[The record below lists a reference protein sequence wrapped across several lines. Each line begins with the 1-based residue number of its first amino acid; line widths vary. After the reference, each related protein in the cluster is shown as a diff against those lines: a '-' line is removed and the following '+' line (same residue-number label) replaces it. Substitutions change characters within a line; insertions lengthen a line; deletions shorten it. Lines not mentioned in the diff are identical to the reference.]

1 MSSKCIKNAFE
12 TAIVS
17 LSKIENKIDR
27 ENFRKELLKAK
38 SMNSYDKVCEV
49 RENINKYNDI
59 NSILN
64 VVPRIMTFEEA
75 TLEFIKTLCV
85 DVASMPNLPEYY
97 TDIEKDGVFPTTK
110 SESERRKGVKRE
122 AISVNT
128 IVKKNMIIASADTQ
142 SGKTNYTLALAIK
155 SMLEGRT
162 PIIVTRALTGDM
174 NKFIGDIE
182 NVSIGFNK
190 YMEDNNVVSKKF
202 EITSVCGAKLSNE
215 TEIKL
220 LEKSLSKV
228 YPRIIVALG
237 NASQLGKI
245 LNIIK
250 ENYSSYDL
258 LIDEI
263 DNVDYGTDT
272 KTSLILNPLK
282 ECAYQVFGITAT
294 PLDAIFSEKDLKSA
308 NMIRLT
314 KPNDYRGFVDFQ
326 VKLLEIDEKT
336 NGLSKIKTFEEILE
350 SDGNLEPFLEW
361 FSRRLPDWSWN
372 SRKNYPRICL
382 IKNSHII
389 ENQNQMYEGILN
401 RYSSKFVVIVYN
413 GEGVRVNF
421 QGMKP
426 FGINGK
432 EVIPNE
438 YVEIS
443 IPEILQYLKDHGA
456 EKKFPRIII
465 ISGKLAGRCI
475 SYVSKDYDWHL
486 TDMYY
491 NPSKSTPIPEMI
503 QSAGRLCG
511 RNRGKAPNLILH
523 TTKKVSEA
531 LYNGFHFTNEAIAR
545 AIASPLMLENGY
557 EANFKESVCSI
568 PMSNKKAP
576 KARKLT
582 SKVKSKKSDFNIVGK
597 EDGGLSVDEYKYKKY
612 EEESKSEHEKDKE
625 DIKVSHEPDDEL
637 DKEEFNRLITMFGKW
652 SKLDTKISKFMQHL
666 NPTKTYS
673 DKEMKEL
680 CKLVGITDISH
691 LTIFKRNISKGYGKI
706 LQKKLNTYRL
716 YPCLVDNF
724 NKYF

>member
-12 TAIVS
+12 TAFVS
-17 LSKIENKIDR
+17 LSKIENKKDNY
-27 ENFRKELLKAK
+27 NFKKELLRAK
-38 SMNSYDKVCEV
+38 NSGDYDKVCEV

-64 VVPRIMTFEEA
+64 VASKIITFEEA
-75 TLEFIKTLCV
+75 TLEFIKILCV

-97 TDIEKDGVFPTTK
+97 TDIEKDGVFPVTK
-110 SESERRKGVKRE
+110 SDSERKKGVKRE
-122 AISVNT
+122 SISVNT
-128 IVKKNMIIASADTQ
+128 MVKKNMIIASADTQ
-142 SGKTNYTLALAIK
+142 SGKTNYTIALAIK
-155 SMLEGRT
+155 TMLEGRT

-182 NVSIGFNK
+182 NVSLRFNK
-190 YMEDNNVVSKKF
+190 YMEDNNVVLRKF
-202 EITSVCGAKLSNE
+202 EITSVCGAKLSNDS
-215 TEIKL
+215 EIKL
-220 LEKSLSKV
+220 LEKSISKV

-245 LNIIK
+245 MNIIK

-263 DNVDYGTDT
+263 DNVDYGVDT
-272 KTSLILNPLK
+272 KTSLILNPMK
-282 ECAYQVFGITAT
+282 EYAYQVFGITAT
-294 PLDAIFSEKDLKSA
+294 PLDAIFSEKELKSA
-308 NMIRLT
+308 NMIRLS

-326 VKLLEIDEKT
+326 VKLLENDEKT

-372 SRKNYPRICL
+372 NKKNYPRICL

-432 EVIPNE
+432 QVLPNE

-443 IPEILQYLKDHGA
+443 VPEILQYLKDNGA

-491 NPSKSTPIPEMI
+491 NPAKSTPIPEMI

-523 TTKKVSEA
+523 TTKNVSEA

-545 AIASPLMLENGY
+545 AIATPLMLDGGE
-557 EANFKESVCSI
+557 EACFKQSLCSV
-568 PMSNKKAP
+568 PMNTKKVP
-576 KARKLT
+576 KSRNLT
-582 SKVKSKKSDFNIVGK
+582 SKVKSCKSDFNIVSK
-597 EDGGLSVDEYKYKKY
+597 EDGGYSLDNYKY
-612 EEESKSEHEKDKE
+612 SNFKDEVKG
-625 DIKVSHEPDDEL
+625 DIKL
-637 DKEEFNRLITMFGKW
+637 EEKVDSSIEG
-652 SKLDTKISKFMQHL
+652 FMI
-666 NPTKTYS
+666 PKPS
-673 DKEMKEL
+673 S
-680 CKLVGITDISH
+680 G
-691 LTIFKRNISKGYGKI
+691 
-706 LQKKLNTYRL
+706 KKLEIYNQIIRYLGDKKNRWIPL
-716 YPCLVDNF
+716 ADIRKIFSNKEQMNLHERPKEIGCKGLLWRQIKGVGAHIDYCLI
-724 NKYF
+724 

>member
-12 TAIVS
+12 TAFAS
-17 LSKIENKIDR
+17 LTKIENKKDNY
-27 ENFRKELLKAK
+27 NFKKELLRAK
-38 SMNSYDKVCEV
+38 NIGDYDKVCEV

-59 NSILN
+59 LS
-64 VVPRIMTFEEA
+64 VVPKIISFEEA
-75 TLEFIKTLCV
+75 TLEFIKTLCF

-97 TDIEKDGVFPTTK
+97 TDIEKEGVFSTSDRKK
-110 SESERRKGVKRE
+110 STKRE
-122 AISVNT
+122 AISINT

-142 SGKTNYTLALAIK
+142 SGKTNYTIALAIK
-155 SMLEGRT
+155 SMIEGRT

-182 NVSIGFNK
+182 NVAIGFNK
-190 YMEDNNVVSKKF
+190 YMDDNNVVSRKF
-202 EITSVCGAKLSNE
+202 EITSIAGSKLSNKK
-215 TEIKL
+215 EIEL
-220 LEKSLSKV
+220 LEKSISKE
-228 YPRIIVALG
+228 YPRIVVVLG

-245 LNIIK
+245 FNVIK

-263 DNVDYGTDT
+263 DNVDYGIDT
-272 KTSLILNPLK
+272 KTSLILNPMK
-282 ECAYQVFGITAT
+282 EYAYQVFGITAT

-326 VKLLEIDEKT
+326 VKLLENDEKT

-372 SRKNYPRICL
+372 NKKNYPRICL

-389 ENQNQMYEGILN
+389 ENQNQMFEGILN

-413 GEGVRVNF
+413 GEGIRVNF

-426 FGINGK
+426 FVINGI
-432 EVIPNE
+432 EVVPNE

-443 IPEILQYLKDHGA
+443 VPEILQYLKDNGG

-531 LYNGFHFTNEAIAR
+531 LYNGFHFTNEAIMR
-545 AIASPLMLENGY
+545 AIASPLMLENGF
-557 EANFKESVCSI
+557 EANFKESICSV
-568 PMSNKKAP
+568 PMNNKKAP

-582 SKVKSKKSDFNIVGK
+582 SKVKSNKSDFNIVRK
-597 EDGGLSVDEYKYKKY
+597 EDGGFSVDEYKYKKF
-612 EEESKSEHEKDKE
+612 EEEGCDKKDIDVDIELNSENKINILKH
-625 DIKVSHEPDDEL
+625 
-637 DKEEFNRLITMFGKW
+637 
-652 SKLDTKISKFMQHL
+652 KISKYVKDTGKNSYKSAKEWLEITGLCGFK
-666 NPTKTYS
+666 NKTVHHHKMMSVLVQTYFLERNS
-673 DKEMKEL
+673 DN
-680 CKLVGITDISH
+680 KLR
-691 LTIFKRNISKGYGKI
+691 L
-706 LQKKLNTYRL
+706 KL
-716 YPCLVDNF
+716 
-724 NKYF
+724 

>member
-12 TAIVS
+12 TTFVS
-17 LSKIENKIDR
+17 LSKIENKKDNY
-27 ENFRKELLKAK
+27 NFKKELLRAK
-38 SMNSYDKVCEV
+38 NSGDYDKVCEV

-64 VVPRIMTFEEA
+64 VASKIMTFEEA
-75 TLEFIKTLCV
+75 TLEFIKILCV

-97 TDIEKDGVFPTTK
+97 TDIEKDGVFPVTK
-110 SESERRKGVKRE
+110 SDSERKKGVKRE
-122 AISVNT
+122 SISVNT
-128 IVKKNMIIASADTQ
+128 MVKKNMIIASADTQ
-142 SGKTNYTLALAIK
+142 SGKTNYTIALAIK
-155 SMLEGRT
+155 TMLEGRT

-182 NVSIGFNK
+182 NVSLRFNK

-202 EITSVCGAKLSNE
+202 EITSVCGAKLSNDS
-215 TEIKL
+215 EIKL
-220 LEKSLSKV
+220 LEKSISKV

-245 LNIIK
+245 MNIIK

-263 DNVDYGTDT
+263 DNVDYGVDT
-272 KTSLILNPLK
+272 KTSLILNPMK
-282 ECAYQVFGITAT
+282 EYAYQVFGITAT

-308 NMIRLT
+308 NMIRLS

-326 VKLLEIDEKT
+326 VKLLENDENT
-336 NGLSKIKTFEEILE
+336 NGLSRIKTFEEILE

-372 SRKNYPRICL
+372 NKKNYPRICL

-426 FGINGK
+426 FEISEK

-443 IPEILQYLKDHGA
+443 VPEILQYLKDNGA

-531 LYNGFHFTNEAIAR
+531 LYNGFHFTNEAIMR
-545 AIASPLMLENGY
+545 AIASPLMLENGF
-557 EANFKESVCSI
+557 EANFKESICSV
-568 PMSNKKAP
+568 PMNNKKAP

-582 SKVKSKKSDFNIVGK
+582 SKVKSKKSYFNIVGK
-597 EDGGLSVDEYKYKKY
+597 EDGGLLVDEYKYKKY
-612 EEESKSEHEKDKE
+612 EEVSKSEHEKDKE

-637 DKEEFNRLITMFGKW
+637 DKNEFNRLVTMFSIW
-652 SKLDTKISKFMQHL
+652 SKLDTKISKFMQNL
-666 NPTKTYS
+666 DPVKIYS
-673 DKEMKEL
+673 NKEMKEL
-680 CKLVGITDISH
+680 CKDHGIVDIKQ
-691 LTIFKRNISKGYGKI
+691 LLSKKYYNTNGYGKI
-706 LQKKLNTYRL
+706 LQKNKDTYRL
-716 YPCLVDNF
+716 YPCLISNF